1 MVKEESDIISRAGA
15 MKRGGEKVTGGSETP
30 GAPQLWGVLALQL
43 CFLQGSIP
51 GCFGTWLPHLDIFP
65 PCLWIHREAELR
77 VVLMLEK
84 L

>member
-15 MKRGGEKVTGGSETP
+15 MRRGGEKGTGGSETP

-43 CFLQGSIP
+43 CFLQGIHP
-51 GCFGTWLPHLDIFP
+51 QVLWELLPHFDIFP
-65 PCLWIHREAELR
+65 PCLWLHGEAELP
-77 VVLMLEK
+77 VALMLEK

>member
-43 CFLQGSIP
+43 CFLQGSIL
-51 GCFGTWLPHLDIFP
+51 GCFGTLLLRLDVFP
-65 PCLWIHREAELR
+65 PCLWIHREAEL
-77 VVLMLEK
+77 
-84 L
+84 